1 MTVALGGQALA
12 GQQRLQLGIGKQAT
26 LGVVCL
32 CAGVA
37 PLAARWIPDEVVKL
51 SCGYAS

>member
-1 MTVALGGQALA
+1 MRVALGGQALA
-12 GQQRLQLGIGKQAT
+12 GQQRLQLGIGNQAT